1 MSENKKAPAP
11 TGANANTKVIASS
24 IKAILTW
31 VQIFYNGNEVN
42 ACG

>member
-11 TGANANTKVIASS
+11 TGASANTKVIVSS

-31 VQIFYNGNEVN
+31 VQIFYNGNEVITF
-42 ACG
+42 G